1 MGLCV
6 LLKVFPWSFCSAAG
20 GPSWTIRP
28 AGGRECRPRQD
39 GTAADLAPRA
49 SCALLNGEGMGVLVL
64 VYGFLW
70 DAALLVAVNQLPV
83 WRIGRLLRA
92 SPRADVMSA
101 LLVEGS
107 AFT

>member
-1 MGLCV
+1 
-6 LLKVFPWSFCSAAG
+6 
-20 GPSWTIRP
+20 
-28 AGGRECRPRQD
+28 
-39 GTAADLAPRA
+39 
-49 SCALLNGEGMGVLVL
+49 MGVLVL

>member
-1 MGLCV
+1 LIVWMGLCV

-20 GPSWTIRP
+20 GPSWTV
-28 AGGRECRPRQD
+28 
-39 GTAADLAPRA
+39 LAPRA